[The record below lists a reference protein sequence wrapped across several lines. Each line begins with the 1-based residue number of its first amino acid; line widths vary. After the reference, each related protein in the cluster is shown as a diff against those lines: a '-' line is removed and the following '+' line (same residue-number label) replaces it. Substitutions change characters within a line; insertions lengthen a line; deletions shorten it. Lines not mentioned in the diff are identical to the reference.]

1 MAIVGYVAVAVLGV
15 GILVGVGLVAAS
27 LPDIGRYLRMRRM

>member
-1 MAIVGYVAVAVLGV
+1 MAIVGYVAVGLVGV
-15 GILVGVGLVAAS
+15 GILVGLGLVAAS